1 MKRIYIFLVF
11 LLATVGGMLHAETP
25 VYNMGTKDGSNGE
38 QTVDGSL
45 LFYDKG
51 GPTGTVQ
58 HAQTGFVT
66 FKSKTEGDP
75 LTIEFTAPVN
85 FTQADSH
92 LYIYEGSSGYPSSGG
107 WKKPVPEGYK
117 ADLTNGATFTYT
129 ANTGV
134 IEVLYYA
141 PSYSEKGNGWEAKLS
156 TAPPTQMQWQG
167 ILSYGT
173 PEGYFY
179 PGVKDC
185 ALLQLDMTTNGS
197 MNPLSATSLGFSLSG
212 TALTAGNLENVRC
225 LYGTAN
231 ALSAAKPF
239 GQAIATPGATLTFK
253 DTAVLK
259 GGQNYFWL
267 VADAKSDATPGNTLK
282 VSATSAIVS
291 DTARISEPLTPE
303 GELSVANMIFMP
315 KGKAEYTVTE
325 LPINFYDD
333 GGPTGK
339 YSENFTGTTV
349 FRPGVQGKKVSI
361 SFTNLDLFNNSSA
374 VSVGN
379 NDVIKVYKGTE
390 AVDSCLLA
398 TVIENDP
405 VEVLS
410 TAADGALTVT
420 FASKTGYPTQGFEA
434 LVSLFTPQPMSV
446 DTVSAEAT
454 TLETVSAAEQAA
466 FLNMTLH
473 TVNSEP
479 AAKAEAF
486 TFSIEGTEN
495 LAAKATVYYGTTAVG
510 ETEVKGNTVTVTPAT
525 PVSLRQGNNVF
536 RLDLTMNPLA
546 NTGDSISVSAESV
559 TVNGATKTFGPNS
572 AFAKVQNVALSKEGT
587 HTYTVHGP
595 WQFKNSPS
603 EYSYYGY
610 DATGEQITVFK
621 PGKEGYVTELDFT
634 KIYLYYPYSGSPHP
648 ALTVYDG
655 EGTGGRVLY
664 DVTKSNNNTLPAS
677 PLRGTTAS
685 GALTVRFYPNG
696 VRGTN
701 STNGF
706 KANVNLYK
714 SQPMVIKSV
723 EGFQAPETDVMA
735 AQTDVPVVGFK
746 VVTEGDKNP
755 LALNSVKVN
764 LKGCGNIV
772 KVVKLYATGADNTF
786 SASAATLLATDTI
799 AAGAE
804 TSTLTLAV
812 ADTLPERDSYFWV
825 AYDMVGSLA
834 ADLPVD
840 ASLTEVKIG
849 SQTPAITNADPE
861 GQSLTKNIYFFRGND
876 DVVNVTG
883 TMLFYDDGG
892 PDGKYTTAHKGKVT
906 FMPAEGQILKFRF
919 RSFYTNVNDDFDVYN
934 GASTATADRLVR
946 LYSSKSNIPDVMSTA
961 DNGALT
967 VLFNPS
973 KNNIN
978 DGWAIEVIAFTP
990 KPLSVDSVKV
1000 ESVAPQS
1007 LLRGSENN
1015 AMLHV
1020 SMYVGGDKGSIDVSK
1035 LSFSAPDA
1043 TLAGLEKALVYY
1055 TGTNTG
1061 FATNDLYATAQGNPL
1076 SFSGN
1081 REIKLPGIYHFWLA
1095 YDVKSDAESGEEF
1108 TAQLNSITVSGND
1121 YTPANRLIASAY
1133 TVGGK
1138 HGNFVIG
1145 KSENADFA
1153 TFKAAMEAL
1162 KTGIDGPV
1170 VLEVEDGEYT
1180 ELVQIDA
1187 IPGNSSKNTL
1197 TLRSQSRDRS
1207 KVVIN
1212 YESYDSPR
1220 DYRDQY
1226 GVLTLNGIDYAT
1238 VEDLTFTTENV
1249 KFDYVVFVKGQSCN
1263 DTIRNC
1269 YIHAATTTSYSD
1281 DINLIRTYAEDVAN
1295 CNNDNLTIEGCLL
1308 EGGYIGAA
1316 VGGTTNVS
1324 LPREKG
1330 AVIKGNTF
1338 VNQGSKGL
1346 YISGENDATITGNTV
1361 QHDGSVMGSSFNGMD
1376 IYRANG
1382 NMVCADNVFT
1392 ITAPSSRSNIS
1403 AIYLRDINEPEAG
1416 RQRVYNN
1423 DISITGSA
1431 STTMYGLNVAN
1442 NDTIKQTKE
1451 IQYNTVVLSGTGG
1464 AISSGIYINAPFSGS
1479 TLRNNILQCEM
1490 KGYALRIQKP
1500 DYAVKGVFANN
1511 SLFSADTTTVG
1522 GVQANDYNFADFCSA
1537 INMTGAINEKA
1548 AFVAPGINEL
1558 DSPGGFGIAI
1568 PVDYIT
1574 ADLNGTARKT
1584 ANGAIGAYEYSS
1596 NSAAASMAQGYPQVG
1611 GITDTQATVKLK
1623 ADRSCEAY
1631 VIAWPVYE
1639 ETPYVEDVTILGRKV
1654 ALRAGREGQVT
1665 VDSLSAGNEYKAYV
1679 VLRNFRGVNSGVIE
1693 SAPFTTKHA
1702 PTAVSTFET
1711 VEPEGTMFDDG
1722 TAHFSGWKVIALSGA
1737 PGTAPAA
1744 KVAMM
1749 SGKFAS
1755 VKPTNAS
1762 ALTLDGFYMRNKQ
1775 AVKLTSLSAAQQQL
1789 GSKTIAPG
1797 EWRYISLRDMGSLAV
1812 LRFETENADSV
1823 LIDDFSGQ
1831 PQDFGAAIS
1840 FAPQQGTEGSQAQ
1853 LVAYAQG
1860 GVWPYTVEWT
1870 DQSGKVLGND
1880 LTLST
1885 TLSHSMAYSVKVT
1898 DGWGNTDSDK
1908 AVIRVSGGMYPA
1920 TFDDLQLAPESH
1932 WSGEENGRSSF
1943 FSGSWEFPNYY
1954 LKNYDSWAWC
1964 GYANSTSTAYTGFTD
1979 QFNNVAGGGDR
1990 SANYGVIY
1998 GDAYWGPCVVKL
2010 TSNAEGDTV
2019 PGISLVNTAWVKDA
2033 VLNGDGMSSQAG
2045 GFAKDDWFKLTLT
2058 GTRADNSTVDK
2069 EIYLADYRSADA
2081 RDRYYIDGWQWFD
2094 LSDMGK
2100 LVSIKFAF
2108 SGTKSNSQ
2116 GCTTPSYVCI
2126 DNLGAGCVRDT
2137 MARQTVQLRGLGSK
2151 PARLSLPD
2159 VLGMSAEN
2167 GTMTFALQQP
2177 AAEFALKDNG
2187 LVEVSGNRN
2196 SDHWLLASATQK
2208 GRTRYVA
2215 VPVHIDQEV
2224 GVGEIS
2230 AEKVAVWPV
2239 PAREVLNVNVDLDGY
2254 TIDLYDLNGR
2264 LLLHQPQCS
2273 GHTVLNLD
2281 GVPRGTCLVRV
2292 THAQLSCTR
2301 KIVVSK

>member
-1 MKRIYIFLVF
+1 MKRIHIFLVF
-11 LLATVGGMLHAETP
+11 LLATVGGLLHAGTP

-38 QTVDGSL
+38 QVVDGSL

-51 GPTGTVQ
+51 GPSGTVQ

-85 FTQADSH
+85 FTEADTH
-92 LYIYEGSSGYPSSGG
+92 LYIYEGASGYPSTSG

-117 ADLTNGATFTYT
+117 ADLTNGSTITYT
-129 ANTGV
+129 ASSGV

-141 PSYSEKGNGWEAKLS
+141 PSYSENGNGWEARFTTK
-156 TAPPTQMQWQG
+156 PPTQMLWEG
-167 ILSYGT
+167 ITSAGT
-173 PEGYFY
+173 PEGYCY
-179 PGVKDC
+179 PGLKGC
-185 ALLQLDMTTNGS
+185 ALLQIDMTANGAL
-197 MNPLSATSLGFSLSG
+197 NPLSATSLGFSLSG
-212 TALTAGNLENVRC
+212 TAFTAGNLENVRC
-225 LYGTAN
+225 LYN
-231 ALSAAKPF
+231 SVDALASARPF
-239 GQAIATPGATLTFK
+239 GQTIVSPAANLSFR

-259 GGQNYFWL
+259 GGHNYFWL
-267 VADAKSDATPGNTLK
+267 VADIKGDATPGNSL
-282 VSATSAIVS
+282 VVNATSAMVS
-291 DTARISEPLTPE
+291 DTARISAPLTPP
-303 GELSVANMIFMP
+303 GELSIANMIFMP
-315 KGKAEYTVTE
+315 KGKADYTVTE
-325 LPINFYDD
+325 LPVNFYDD

-361 SFTNLDLFNNSSA
+361 RFTKLDLFNNPSA
-374 VSVGN
+374 ISVGN
-379 NDVIKVYKGTE
+379 NDVIKVYNGTE

-398 TVIENDP
+398 TIIQNNP
-405 VEVLS
+405 VEILS
-410 TAADGALTVT
+410 TSADGALTVT
-420 FASKTGYPTQGFEA
+420 FASKTAYPAQGFES
-434 LVSLFTPQPMSV
+434 VVGLFTPQPMSV
-446 DTVSAEAT
+446 DTVSAEAAAPA
-454 TLETVSAAEQAA
+454 TVSASEQAT
-466 FLNMTLH
+466 FLSMTLH

-479 AAKAEAF
+479 AAKARSF
-486 TFSIEGTEN
+486 TFDISGTEN
-495 LAAKATVYYGTTAVG
+495 LASKATLYYAAKAVG
-510 ETEVKGNTVTVTPAT
+510 EAEIKGKSVTVTPSA
-525 PVSLRQGNNVF
+525 PVMLGQGNNDF

-546 NTGDSISVSAESV
+546 NTGDSISVSAVSAN
-559 TVNGATKTFGPNS
+559 VNGATIDFGPNRAS
-572 AFAKVQNVALSKEGT
+572 AKVQNVALSKEGT

-610 DATGEQITVFK
+610 DATGEQITVFR

-634 KIYLYYPYSGSPHP
+634 KIYLYYPYSGSSMP

-655 EGTGGRVLY
+655 EGTGGSVLY

-696 VRGTN
+696 VRG
-701 STNGF
+701 SYAANGF
-706 KANVNLYK
+706 EANVNLYK
-714 SQPMVIKSV
+714 SQPMFLKSV

-735 AQTDVPVVGFK
+735 DQSDVAVVGFK
-746 VVTEGDKNP
+746 VATEGDKNP
-755 LALNSVKVN
+755 LSLGSVKVN

-772 KVVKLYATGADNTF
+772 KVVKLLATGADNTF
-786 SASAATLLATDTI
+786 NASEATLLATDTI

-804 TSTLTLAV
+804 ASDLTLTEGYV
-812 ADTLPERDSYFWV
+812 LPERDSYFWV
-825 AYDMVGSLA
+825 VYDMVGSLESG
-834 ADLPVD
+834 LSVD
-840 ASLTEVKIG
+840 ASLAQVIIG
-849 SQTPAITNADPE
+849 SQAAEITNADPE
-861 GQSLTKNIYFFRGND
+861 GNSVTKNIYFFKGND
-876 DVVNVTG
+876 DVVKVTG

-892 PDGKYTTAHKGKVT
+892 PDGKYTTDHKGKVT

-919 RSFYTNVNDDFDVYN
+919 RSFYTNINDEFLVFNGTSTDV
-934 GASTATADRLVR
+934 ADRLAR
-946 LYSSKSNIPDVMSTA
+946 LYSNKTNLPDIMSTA

-967 VLFNPS
+967 VVFNPG
-973 KNNIN
+973 KNKIN
-978 DGWAIEVIAFTP
+978 DGWAIEVIPFIP
-990 KPLSVDSVKV
+990 QPLRVDSVKV
-1000 ESVAPQS
+1000 ESEAPQS

-1015 AMLHV
+1015 AMLHASV
-1020 SMYVGGDKGSIDVSK
+1020 YVGGDKGTLNVDK
-1035 LSFSAPDA
+1035 LSFSAPGA
-1043 TLAGLEKALVYY
+1043 ALAGLEKANVYC
-1055 TGTNTG
+1055 TGTNADFSTS
-1061 FATNDLYATAQGNPL
+1061 DLYASAEGTAL
-1076 SFSGN
+1076 SFTGS
-1081 REIKLPGIYHFWLA
+1081 REIKLPGTYHFWLA
-1095 YDVKSDAESGEEF
+1095 YDVKTDAASGEEF
-1108 TAQLNSITVSGND
+1108 TARLNNITVNDTDYSPGNQ
-1121 YTPANRLIASAY
+1121 LIASARI
-1133 TVGGK
+1133 VGGK
-1138 HGNFVIG
+1138 HGTFVIG
-1145 KSENADFA
+1145 KSENADYA
-1153 TFKAAMEAL
+1153 TFKAALEAL
-1162 KTGIDGPV
+1162 KNGIDGPV

-1212 YESYDSPR
+1212 YEVYDSPR

-1226 GVLTLNGIDYAT
+1226 GVLTLNGIDHAV
-1238 VEDLTFTTENV
+1238 VEDLTFTTANV
-1249 KFDYVVFVKGQSCN
+1249 KFDYVVFVKGQSLN
-1263 DTIRNC
+1263 NTIRNC
-1269 YIHAATTTSYSD
+1269 HIHTATTTSYSD

-1346 YISGENDATITGNTV
+1346 YISGENDVRIIGNTI
-1361 QHDGSVMGSSFNGMD
+1361 QHDGSLMGSSFNGMD

-1382 NMVCADNVFT
+1382 NMVCADNLFT
-1392 ITAPSSRSNIS
+1392 ITGSDTRSTIS
-1403 AIYLRDINEPEAG
+1403 AIYIRDISTPEAG
-1416 RQRVYNN
+1416 NHRIYNN

-1431 STTMYGLNVAN
+1431 NSTIYGINLAN
-1442 NDTIKQTKE
+1442 NDTTKQTNE
-1451 IQYNTVVLSGTGG
+1451 IQFNTVVLGG
-1464 AISSGIYINAPFSGS
+1464 QGSAVSSGAYINAPFGGS
-1479 TLRNNILQCEM
+1479 TLHNNILQCETN
-1490 KGYALRIQKP
+1490 GYALRIQKP
-1500 DYAVKGVFANN
+1500 DYAVNGLFANN
-1511 SLFSADTTTVG
+1511 AVFSADTATVG
-1522 GVQANDYNFADFCSA
+1522 CVQANDYNFADFCSA

-1548 AFVAPGINEL
+1548 PFVASGVHEL
-1558 DSPGGFGIAI
+1558 DSLGRFGMAI

-1584 ANGAIGAYEYSS
+1584 ANGAIGAYEYSPGS
-1596 NSAAASMAQGYPQVG
+1596 TAANMAQGYPEVS
-1611 GITDTQATVKLK
+1611 GITDTQATVKLM

-1631 VIAWPVYE
+1631 VIAWPIYE

-1654 ALRAGREGQVT
+1654 TLRAGREGQVT
-1665 VDSLSAGNEYKAYV
+1665 VDSLTAGNEYKAYV
-1679 VLRNFRGVNSGVIE
+1679 VLRSFRGVNSGVIE
-1693 SAPFTTKHA
+1693 SAPFTTRHA

-1722 TAHFSGWKVIALSGA
+1722 TAHFSGWKVIALAGA

-1762 ALTLDGFYMRNKQ
+1762 ALTLDGFFMRNKQ
-1775 AVKLTSLSAAQQQL
+1775 AVKLTGLSAAQQQL

-1812 LRFETENADSV
+1812 LRFETENSDSV

-1831 PQDFGAAIS
+1831 PLDFGAAIS

-1880 LTLST
+1880 LTLTT

-1898 DGWGNTDSDK
+1898 DGWGNSDSDK
-1908 AVIRVSGGMYPA
+1908 AVIRVSGSMYAA
-1920 TFDDLQLAPESH
+1920 TFEDLQLAPESH
-1932 WSGEENGRSSF
+1932 WSGEKNGKSTF

-1954 LKNYDSWAWC
+1954 MKNYNSWAWC
-1964 GYANSTSTAYTGFTD
+1964 GYANSTSTAYTGISD
-1979 QFNNVAGGGDR
+1979 QYNNVVGGGER
-1990 SANYGVIY
+1990 SANYGIIY
-1998 GDAYWGPCVVKL
+1998 GDAYWGPCIVKL

-2019 PGISLVNTAWVKDA
+2019 PGISLANTAWVRNA
-2033 VLNGDGMSSQAG
+2033 ILNGDGMSSQEG

-2058 GTRADNSTVDK
+2058 GTRADNTTVDK
-2069 EIYLADYRSADA
+2069 EIYLADYRAADPA
-2081 RDRYYIDGWQWFD
+2081 DRYYLDGWQWFD

-2100 LVSIKFAF
+2100 IVSLKFAF
-2108 SGTKSNSQ
+2108 SSTKTNSS
-2116 GCTTPSYVCI
+2116 GSTTPSYVCI

-2137 MARQTVQLRGLGSK
+2137 LALQTVQLRGLGSK

-2159 VLGMSAEN
+2159 VLGMSADN
-2167 GTMTFALQQP
+2167 GTMTFALQNS
-2177 AAEFALKDNG
+2177 AAEFVLKDNG
-2187 LVEVSGNRN
+2187 LVEISGNRN
-2196 SDHWLLASATQK
+2196 SDHWLLASAYQK
-2208 GRTRYVA
+2208 GRTHYVA
-2215 VPVHIDQEV
+2215 IPVHIDQEV

-2230 AEKVAVWPV
+2230 AETVAVWPV
-2239 PAREVLNVNVDLDGY
+2239 PAREILNVNVDLDGY

-2264 LLLHQPQCS
+2264 LMLHKPHCS
-2273 GHTVLNLD
+2273 GHSVVSLD
-2281 GVPRGTCLVRV
+2281 GLLRGSYIVRV
-2292 THAQLSCTR
+2292 SHPQLSCTR